1 MEKRFVSIWFRHL
14 RTDWFTRHQP
24 NLKNLPFVLRT
35 PQHGRMVITSTNAV
49 AESKGLSCGMV
60 LADARAIL
68 PELEVQDDKPD
79 LAQKLLTRL
88 AEWCIRFTPIVAI
101 DLPDG
106 LLLDTSGCSHL
117 WGGDENY
124 LKEIVRRLNE
134 RGYEARAAMADTIGT
149 AWGVARFG
157 KGSLI
162 ITSGMHMDALMNL
175 PPEAL
180 RLEAETVE
188 RLHKLG
194 LHQVKQFIGMPR
206 TALRRRF
213 GPQFLQRLDMAIGQT
228 IEMLEPVQPVEPY
241 QERLP
246 ALEPVVTAPGIEI
259 GLNELLKRLCG
270 RLQAEQ
276 KGLRNA
282 VFKCYRVDGKMVQVD
297 IGTNRPTHHVT
308 HLFKL
313 FELKLPNI
321 EPALGIELFV
331 LEAQKVEDYLPQQEK
346 MWECNAGIAD
356 IRLSELLDR
365 LAVKVGQQAIHRY
378 LPDEHY
384 WPERSLKPALSIQE
398 EASTEWRT
406 DKPRPLQILPNPEPI
421 DVTAPIPDYPP
432 MLFLH
437 RGQRHKV
444 VRADGP
450 ERIEQE
456 WWLQQGQH
464 RDYYRV
470 EDETGNRYW
479 IFRLGHYH
487 DETYQWF
494 LHGYFV

>member
-1 MEKRFVSIWFRHL
+1 MEKRYVSIWFRHL
-14 RTDWFTRHQP
+14 RTDWFTRYQP

-35 PQHGRMVITSTNAV
+35 PQHGRMVITATNAV

-79 LAQKLLTRL
+79 LAEKLLTRL
-88 AEWCIRFTPIVAI
+88 SEWCIRFTPIVAV

-106 LLLDTSGCSHL
+106 LLLDASGCSHL
-117 WGGDENY
+117 WGGDEPY
-124 LKEIVRRLNE
+124 LREIVRRLNE

-149 AWGVARFG
+149 AWAVARFG
-157 KGSLI
+157 KEPLVI
-162 ITSGMHMDALMNL
+162 ASGTHVTALMSL

-180 RLEAETVE
+180 RLEAETIE

-213 GPQFLQRLDMAIGQT
+213 GPQFLQRLDMAIGQ
-228 IEMLEPVQPVEPY
+228 EMETLEPVLPVEPY
-241 QERLP
+241 QERLSS
-246 ALEPVVTAPGIEI
+246 LEAVVTAAGIEI
-259 GLNELLKRLCG
+259 GLKELLKRLCG
-270 RLQAEQ
+270 RLQEEQ

-282 VFKCYRVDGKMVQVD
+282 VFKCYRVDGKMVQID
-297 IGTNRPTHHVT
+297 IGTNRPSHHVN

-313 FELKLPNI
+313 FELKIPTI

-331 LEAQKVEDYLPQQEK
+331 LEAPKVEDYLPQQEK
-346 MWECNAGIAD
+346 MWEGNAGISD
-356 IRLSELLDR
+356 VRLSELLDR

-384 WPERSLKPALSIQE
+384 WPERSLKSALSIQE
-398 EASTEWRT
+398 ETTSEWRS
-406 DKPRPLQILPNPEPI
+406 DKPRPLQLLPKPEPI
-421 DVTAPIPDYPP
+421 EVTAPIPDYPP
-432 MLFLH
+432 MLFRHHGQLH
-437 RGQRHKV
+437 QV

-494 LHGYFV
+494 LHGYFA